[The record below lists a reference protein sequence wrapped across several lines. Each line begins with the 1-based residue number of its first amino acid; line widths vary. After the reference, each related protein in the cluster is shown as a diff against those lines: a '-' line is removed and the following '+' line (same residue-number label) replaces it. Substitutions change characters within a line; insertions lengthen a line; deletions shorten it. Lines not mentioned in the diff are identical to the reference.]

1 MLSVSVIAACEDKGD
16 TSSKVDTSSE
26 SMPNLIGKPYDEAI
40 SILDD
45 LPFDVI
51 INSSDLIENR
61 SIWIASNW
69 VVLSQGPNTG
79 ALISGGSRV
88 CLGVTKN
95 DETSKSQNYVLP
107 DICLG
112 LVRDSGHRPIG
123 ETSAEDSTVKSGDGQ
138 FSSTTLS
145 TISEAESTEQQ
156 YFVEILD
163 IVSRYTS
170 ATTNLAIYFAV
181 PDVYDQMWTL
191 NVVVELMTYRDLF
204 TEAKTIAVPSR
215 FASAHKILLSALS
228 DANQVSFDLPV
239 AVDNLSSSG
248 IDKQAMKLQRAA
260 TRLDKFTL
268 ELKKLTG

>member
-1 MLSVSVIAACEDKGD
+1 MLSVTLIAACTTQVD
-16 TSSKVDTSSE
+16 TLSKVDTSSK

-107 DICLG
+107 DTC
-112 LVRDSGHRPIG
+112 PIG
-123 ETSAEDSTVKSGDGQ
+123 ETSVVDSTVKSGDGG

-145 TISEAESTEQQ
+145 TISEVESAEQQ

-204 TEAKTIAVPSR
+204 TEAKTIVVPSR

-268 ELKKLTG
+268 ELKKLAG

>member
-1 MLSVSVIAACEDKGD
+1 
-16 TSSKVDTSSE
+16 
-26 SMPNLIGKPYDEAI
+26 MPNLIGKPYDEAI

-45 LPFDVI
+45 LPFEVT

-69 VVLSQGPNTG
+69 VVLSQAPNTG
-79 ALISGGSRV
+79 ALISGGSQV

-95 DETSKSQNYVLP
+95 DETSKSQNYAFP
-107 DICLG
+107 DTC
-112 LVRDSGHRPIG
+112 PIG
-123 ETSAEDSTVKSGDGQ
+123 ETSIVDSTVKSGDGGFSSTTLAKSGDGQ

-145 TISEAESTEQQ
+145 TISEVESAEQQ

-181 PDVYDQMWTL
+181 PDVYDQMWTF
-191 NVVVELMTYRDLF
+191 NVVLELLTYRDLF
-204 TEAKTIAVPSR
+204 AEAKTIVVPSR

-228 DANQVSFDLPV
+228 DANHVSFDLPV